1 MSYWKSGRKDT
12 DYIDKDGNGES
23 QYRSCHYMLW
33 ALKEIV
39 SMFNS
44 EHDDQITYYTVQKI
58 LSEEKHW

>member
-1 MSYWKSGRKDT
+1 MSYCKSGRKDT

-44 EHDDQITYYTVQKI
+44 EHDD
-58 LSEEKHW
+58 